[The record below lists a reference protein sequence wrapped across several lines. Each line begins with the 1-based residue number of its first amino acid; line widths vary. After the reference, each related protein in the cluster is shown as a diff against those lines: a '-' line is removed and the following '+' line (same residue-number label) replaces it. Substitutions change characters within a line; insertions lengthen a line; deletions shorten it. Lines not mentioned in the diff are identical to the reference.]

1 MDNLRYFLL
10 AALAFVGFLL
20 WQSWQHDY
28 GQTAPPPKPPAATQQ
43 QGQGTGASRAS
54 AAAAKKTGKESAQ
67 SSQAQ
72 SGLPSAP
79 QSSAKK
85 SSGSAGAAT
94 SPTRQSAQQGT
105 LVHVDTDVLHVVI
118 STLGGGIRDASLSKY
133 SESSNNPNVPFRLL
147 TADPSGLYVAQN
159 GLLSPSGAEVPNHH
173 SSYRVARTHYRLAK
187 GSDTVTVPLHW
198 RKDGISVTKVYTLQR
213 GKYTIGVKY
222 QIHNATGKP
231 LTVRQY
237 SQLERR
243 HVAAHHG
250 LTGMFHEHTFKGGAY
265 YTGKYEKVSY
275 GDLKGSPVKQ
285 STHGGWVAMVQQYFV
300 GAAIPPSGAEDFLY
314 GKQIGDDRYVMGF
327 VAPSHEV
334 GPGQDTTLDSRLYVG
349 PQLQNRLASIAKG
362 LDLTVDYGMLTVIA
376 KPLFWLLSKLHMLLG
391 NWGWAII
398 GLTVLIKA
406 AFYKLSEAQYRSM
419 AKMRKFAPRIK
430 ALRERYGDDKQKLNQ
445 EMMQLYRQEKFNPLG
460 GCLPLI
466 VQLPVFLALYWVL
479 LQSVELRHAPFMFW
493 IQDLTSPDPY
503 YVLPILFGISMFFQ
517 QKLSASAMTM
527 DPTQQKIMMFMPIGL
542 SIFFA
547 FFPSGLVLYWLT
559 NNVLS
564 IAQQWFIMK
573 RMEDGSDRH
582 RRKKKA

>member
-28 GQTAPPPKPPAATQQ
+28 GQTAPPAKPPAATRQQ
-43 QGQGTGASRAS
+43 SQGSGAGKPSKATAANAGKRAAPTGQ
-54 AAAAKKTGKESAQ
+54 TE
-67 SSQAQ
+67 

-79 QSSAKK
+79 QTSAGK
-85 SSGSAGAAT
+85 SSGSTAAQAKQ
-94 SPTRQSAQQGT
+94 TRSAPPQGT

-118 STLGGGIRDASLSKY
+118 STAGGGIRDASLSKY
-133 SESSNNPNVPFRLL
+133 SESSDKPNVPFRLL
-147 TADPSGLYVAQN
+147 TDNPSRLYVAQN
-159 GLLSPSGAEVPNHH
+159 GLLSPSGADVPNHH
-173 SSYRVARTHYRLAK
+173 SRYRVARTRYRLAK
-187 GSDTVTVPLHW
+187 GSDSVSVPLHW
-198 RKDGISVTKVYTLQR
+198 RKDGISVTKVYTFRR

-222 QIHNATGKP
+222 EVQNATGKP
-231 LTVRQY
+231 LSVRQY
-237 SQLERR
+237 GQLERR

-265 YTGKYEKVSY
+265 YTGKYEKASY

-285 STHGGWVAMVQQYFV
+285 TTHGGWVAMVQQYFV
-300 GAAIPPSGAEDFLY
+300 GAAIPPSGAQNFLY
-314 GKQIGDDRYVMGF
+314 GKRIGNDRYVMGF
-327 VAPSHEV
+327 VAPARKIAS
-334 GPGQDTTLDSRLYVG
+334 GQGATLDSRLYVG

-445 EMMQLYRQEKFNPLG
+445 EMMQLYRHEKFNPLG

-493 IQDLTSPDPY
+493 IQDLTAPDPY

-582 RRKKKA
+582 RRRKKA